1 MSTTFDQ
8 HVTEALAL
16 IAPARRPVTSTRP
29 ARSAGA
35 PQHGRPRLA
44 LRLALV
50 RRPASHE
57 GSEQ

>member
-16 IAPARRPVTSTRP
+16 IAPAHRPVTSARP

-44 LRLALV
+44 LV
-50 RRPASHE
+50 RRPVSHE

>member
-16 IAPARRPVTSTRP
+16 IAPARHPVTSARP
-29 ARSAGA
+29 ARSASA
-35 PQHGRPRLA
+35 PQHGRP
-44 LRLALV
+44 RLALV

-57 GSEQ
+57 ASEQ

>member
-16 IAPARRPVTSTRP
+16 IAPARRSLTSAWP

-35 PQHGRPRLA
+35 PHHGRP
-44 LRLALV
+44 RLALV

>member
-29 ARSAGA
+29 ARSAGV
-35 PQHGRPRLA
+35 PQHGRPS
-44 LRLALV
+44 LALV

>member
-16 IAPARRPVTSTRP
+16 IAPARRPVTATRP
-29 ARSAGA
+29 ARSASA
-35 PQHGRPRLA
+35 LQHGRT
-44 LRLALV
+44 RLALV
-50 RRPASHE
+50 RHPASHE

>member
-1 MSTTFDQ
+1 MPTTTFDQ
-8 HVTEALAL
+8 HVNEALAL
-16 IAPARRPVTSTRP
+16 IAPARRTAPAARP

-44 LRLALV
+44 LV
-50 RRPASHE
+50 RHPGSHV

>member
-1 MSTTFDQ
+1 MSATTFDQ
-8 HVTEALAL
+8 HVNEALAL
-16 IAPARRPVTSTRP
+16 IAPATATRP

-44 LRLALV
+44 LV

>member
-1 MSTTFDQ
+1 MSATTFDQ

-44 LRLALV
+44 LV
-50 RRPASHE
+50 RRAASHE

>member
-1 MSTTFDQ
+1 MSATTFDQ
-8 HVTEALAL
+8 HVNEALAL
-16 IAPARRPVTSTRP
+16 IAPARRPVTTTRP

-35 PQHGRPRLA
+35 PQHGRPC
-44 LRLALV
+44 LALV